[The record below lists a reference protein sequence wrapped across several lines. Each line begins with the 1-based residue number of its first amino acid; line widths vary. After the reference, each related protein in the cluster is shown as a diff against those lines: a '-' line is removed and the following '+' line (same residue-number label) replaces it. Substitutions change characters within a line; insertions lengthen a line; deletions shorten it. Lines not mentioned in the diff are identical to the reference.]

1 MQKSG
6 DSEWRKRISKPSPES
21 SDADANLLITTNN
34 IVDEKPS
41 SIADRLKVLENAQL
55 GWKKRV
61 NEADAVQFTVAGKMG
76 ATNNR
81 LSPPSPSS
89 PLPERPKKV
98 PKPVLK
104 FRSKGDRLGSDE
116 LAPWSTSVSS
126 PGTPSVDDDT
136 NPFKRSSSQSSG
148 ADQVVYRV
156 RQLFTFPLLL
166 LIDISRYLT

>member
-89 PLPERPKKV
+89 PLPLTNTV
-98 PKPVLK
+98 PPTLCR
-104 FRSKGDRLGSDE
+104 FCAR
-116 LAPWSTSVSS
+116 
-126 PGTPSVDDDT
+126 
-136 NPFKRSSSQSSG
+136 G
-148 ADQVVYRV
+148 AEEQREGLRGWDGVGGRGC
-156 RQLFTFPLLL
+156 
-166 LIDISRYLT
+166 